1 MELEDQLRACYD
13 LDGVACEPL
22 NSPTNDLVVV
32 TTPTERFALK
42 LYNLNSRPPA
52 EVEWEVQLITH
63 LADKGAPVAKP
74 VAGRNGYVESFH
86 VDGED
91 RATVLFEW
99 AVGEKPSAEP
109 ATYRLLGQAA
119 AQIHQAAETF
129 TTSASPERTYEVAE
143 LLDDQLRRM
152 NTHLIAARRWQ
163 QASDLGE
170 RLKEVLADS
179 GLDRGICHMDLTLD
193 NVHRDRDSLTVFDF
207 DSAGACWR
215 SIEPHGVLRLSQ
227 EYFQAWLEG
236 YRAVRSFDSGNER
249 AVEAF
254 AIIGDFRVVAW
265 KLGVAKS
272 SRGQPLLGVS
282 GLTEVV
288 DKWLEWEGDHA

>member
-1 MELEDQLRACYD
+1 
-13 LDGVACEPL
+13 
-22 NSPTNDLVVV
+22 
-32 TTPTERFALK
+32 
-42 LYNLNSRPPA
+42 
-52 EVEWEVQLITH
+52 
-63 LADKGAPVAKP
+63 
-74 VAGRNGYVESFH
+74 
-86 VDGED
+86 
-91 RATVLFEW
+91 
-99 AVGEKPSAEP
+99 
-109 ATYRLLGQAA
+109 
-119 AQIHQAAETF
+119 
-129 TTSASPERTYEVAE
+129 
-143 LLDDQLRRM
+143 
-152 NTHLIAARRWQ
+152 
-163 QASDLGE
+163 
-170 RLKEVLADS
+170 VLADS
-179 GLDRGICHMDLTLD
+179 GLDRGICHMDNTLD
-193 NVHRDRDSLTVFDF
+193 NLHRDSDSLTLFDF
-207 DSAGACWR
+207 DIAGACWR